1 MVVAAGVDVVA
12 VVLLLWYMQSRRVY
26 FYLTVLTLH
35 LKTLFFSNFF
45 DFHFPPAAQ
54 KQTPYLQG
62 PHPVGHPRHVIVP
75 NLQWQSIL
83 ATFLPRCPNTRRPMG
98 HPPAAAWTNLWVLSL
113 ARIFASLS
121 HNSTFVFTFILSA
134 FCLAFN
140 EDLGII
146 IPPRLNRSYSQHFF
160 SL

>member
-54 KQTPYLQG
+54 KQTPYLQS

-98 HPPAAAWTNLWVLSL
+98 HPLLRLGQISGYCHWRGYLPRCLTIPLLFS
-113 ARIFASLS
+113 RS
-121 HNSTFVFTFILSA
+121 
-134 FCLAFN
+134 FCL
-140 EDLGII
+140 
-146 IPPRLNRSYSQHFF
+146 PSV
-160 SL
+160 